1 MNCGDILV
9 GILEKSGV
17 DTIFGHPGEQI
28 MPFYESLRKSNIN
41 HILMRHE
48 QGAAHAA
55 DGYARSSG
63 NIGVCVA
70 TAGPGALNFVMGVA
84 TAFKDSVPMIIITG
98 DVPTNLKGKNTFQDA
113 ELNNVFKSI
122 TIKTY
127 NPQNPEEAVLNF
139 VEAIQ
144 HLKKGPQGPIHIN
157 LPKDIIGMDIKDV
170 DKKGKIK
177 TQYKTKYTPN
187 YDYFDLNHAIDV
199 FKQAHSPLII
209 AGAGIIWGKCEDKL
223 KRLVK
228 QGNIPIA
235 TTYHLTGMFDKND
248 PLFLGLIGSRG
259 SERANYAYKN
269 ADVILALGTR
279 LSEKTID
286 EDLKINQ
293 DANTTLIHIN
303 TKISDL
309 RGDININGDVNVL
322 LDNLIPLNPYCSP
335 DWVNN
340 VNKQRQL
347 DLRERETLISPESN
361 ELSSFLLKPQVAI
374 NTILEKSKDLYV
386 VGDAG
391 GHTTWLAMLGK
402 YNPPKQLIFTGG
414 MGSMGYGL
422 PAAIGV
428 ASKHKREPIIMIA
441 GDGSFQMTLQ
451 ELATVKEYKLPIIIC
466 IINNF
471 QLGIIRQW
479 QETFYGGKYQV
490 DLENPDFVEIAKAYG
505 IEAVTAGSNETLKEA
520 LEVAIELKEPY
531 LIDIVV
537 NEEDIPLPDSILFNR
552 SD

>member
-9 GILEKSGV
+9 GILEKSGI

-55 DGYARSSG
+55 DGYARSTG
-63 NIGVCVA
+63 NIGICVA

-84 TAFKDSVPMIIITG
+84 TAFKDSVPMLIITG
-98 DVPTNLKGKNTFQDA
+98 DVPTNLKGKNTFQDS
-113 ELNNVFKSI
+113 ELNNVFKPI
-122 TIKTY
+122 TNKTF
-127 NPQNPEEAVLNF
+127 NPQTPEEAVLNL
-139 VEAIQ
+139 VEVIQ
-144 HLKKGPQGPIHIN
+144 RLKKGPQGPIHIN
-157 LPKDIIGMDIKDV
+157 LAKNIIGMDIKDV

-177 TQYKTKYTPN
+177 TQYQTKYTPN

-199 FKQAHSPLII
+199 VKQSHSPLIV
-209 AGAGIIWGKCEDKL
+209 AGAGIIWGKCEDKI

-235 TTYHLTGMFDKND
+235 ITYHLTGIFDKND
-248 PLFLGLIGSRG
+248 PLFLGLLGSRG

-286 EDLKINQ
+286 NDLKMNK
-293 DANTTLIHIN
+293 DLNTTLIHVN
-303 TKISDL
+303 TKSSDL
-309 RGDININGDVNVL
+309 KGDININGDVNVL

-335 DWVNN
+335 DWINKI
-340 VNKQRQL
+340 NKQRQI
-347 DLRERETLISPESN
+347 DLRERESLINTKENSN
-361 ELSSFLLKPQVAI
+361 SFLLKPQVAI
-374 NTILEKSKDLYV
+374 NTILEKSKDYYV

-391 GHTTWLAMLGK
+391 SHTTWVAIIGK

-428 ASKHKREPIIMIA
+428 ASKHQGEPIIMIA

-451 ELATVKEYKLPIIIC
+451 ELATVKEYNLPIIIC

-471 QLGIIRQW
+471 QLGVIRQW

-505 IEAVTAGSNETLKEA
+505 IKSITAGSKETLEEA
-520 LEVAIELKEPY
+520 LKVAINLKEPY
-531 LIDIVV
+531 IIEIVV
-537 NEEDIPLPDSILFNR
+537 DEEDIPLPDSMLFNR